1 MTFSSL
7 ATNKLQ
13 PQRVFSGATVS
24 ATTGSPTTS
33 TITNGTFTWSLYTFA
48 ASGSI
53 TLSVGGPVDYLIVGA
68 GGQNTTNSQGG
79 SGGGFIAAS
88 EQVLA
93 AGTFTV
99 TVGTTYGASSSF
111 NSQTAGGGTATT
123 SGSPQSNGSQT
134 IQSGTY
140 NCPGGAGGRGYSADG
155 VGVTNVGPPIYN
167 DITGTSV
174 AYGSGAAHSGGIT
187 GAYGQGDGRS
197 GNTISAIQKG
207 VVIVRV
213 RTA

>member
-13 PQRVFSGATVS
+13 PQRVFSGAVVS
-24 ATTGSPTTS
+24 GTTGSPTTS
-33 TITNGTFTWSLYTFA
+33 TITSGTYSWTVYTFT
-48 ASGSI
+48 ASGSL
-53 TLSVGGPVDYLIVGA
+53 TLSTGGPVDYLIVGA

-79 SGGGFIAAS
+79 SGGGFVLAT
-88 EQVLA
+88 EQNLA

-155 VGVTNVGPPIYN
+155 IGVTNVGPPIYS
-167 DITGTSV
+167 DITGTSQ
-174 AYGSGAAHSGGIT
+174 AYGSGAAHSGGVN
-187 GAYGQGDGRS
+187 GVYGQGDGRNGS
-197 GNTISAIQKG
+197 SIAANQKG